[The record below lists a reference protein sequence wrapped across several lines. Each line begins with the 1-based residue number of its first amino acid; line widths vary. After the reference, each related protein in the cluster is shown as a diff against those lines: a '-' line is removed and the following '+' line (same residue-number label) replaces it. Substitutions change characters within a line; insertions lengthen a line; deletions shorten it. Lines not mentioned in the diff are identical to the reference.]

1 MSALDSSVIVPILSL
16 LLLFLLNI
24 KIFMTK
30 ASKQHFPPG
39 LRPLPIIG
47 NLHILDLKRPY
58 QTMLEKYGSIY
69 SIQMGPKKVVVLSGY
84 ETVKDALVSY
94 GDQFGERS
102 QVPIFERLF
111 EGKGI
116 VFSHGET
123 WKTMRRF
130 SLTTLRNFGMGKRL
144 IEDTIIEEC
153 QHLVRSF
160 ESHRGK
166 LPPRP
171 SASTFKAVMNASVA
185 NVIVS
190 VLLGKRFAYQ
200 DTQFLRLLT
209 LIGENVKLVGS
220 PRIAVTVSS
229 LFNFTS
235 SKTVLKNRDELF
247 AFIRMTFLD
256 HQHKFD
262 KNDPRSLIDA
272 FLEKGTST
280 AYFSDENLVALVSNL
295 FAAGTETTASTLRWA
310 LLLMM
315 RYPEVQSKRSAAS
328 PSPHSNH
335 SAFYPEKVCDE
346 ITKVVGSAQPRIAHR
361 TQMPYTD
368 AVIHEVQRFANIL
381 PTSLPHATT
390 TDVMF
395 KNYYIPKGTEV
406 ITLLTSVLRDQ
417 TQWEKPDTFNPEHF
431 LSSTGK
437 FIKKEA
443 FMPFSLGPRM
453 CAGESLAKME
463 LFLFFTSLMQKF
475 IFQPPPGVSHL
486 DLDLTPDIGFTTRPM
501 PHKLRAVLRA

>member
-1 MSALDSSVIVPILSL
+1 MSGFDSSIILPILSL
-16 LLLFLLNI
+16 LLIFLLNI

-39 LRPLPIIG
+39 PRPLPIIG
-47 NLHILDLKRPY
+47 NLHILNLKRPY

-84 ETVKDALVSY
+84 ETVKDALVNY

-130 SLTTLRNFGMGKRL
+130 SLATLRNFGMGKRI

-153 QHLVRSF
+153 QHLIWSF

-166 LPPRP
+166 PFEVK
-171 SASTFKAVMNASVA
+171 TVMNASVA

-190 VLLGKRFAYQ
+190 VLLGKRFDYQ

-209 LIGENVKLVGS
+209 LIGENVKLIGG
-220 PRIAVTVSS
+220 PRIAVT
-229 LFNFTS
+229 LFNMFPVLGFLLKS
-235 SKTVLKNRDELF
+235 HKTVLRNRDELF

-262 KNDPRSLIDA
+262 KNDPRSFIDA
-272 FLEKGTST
+272 FLEKDTST
-280 AYFSDENLVALVSNL
+280 TYFSDENLVALVSNL
-295 FAAGTETTASTLRWA
+295 FAAGTETTATTLCWA

-315 RYPEVQSKRSAAS
+315 RYPEVQK
-328 PSPHSNH
+328 
-335 SAFYPEKVCDE
+335 KVCDE
-346 ITKVVGSAQPRIAHR
+346 ITKVVGSAQPRITHR

-381 PTSLPHATT
+381 PTGLPHATT
-390 TDVMF
+390 TNVMF

-417 TQWEKPDTFNPEHF
+417 TQWEKPDTFNPNHF

-443 FMPFSLGPRM
+443 FMPFSLGRRM

-475 IFQPPPGVSHL
+475 TFQPPPGVSHL

-501 PHKLRAVLRA
+501 PHKICALLRA